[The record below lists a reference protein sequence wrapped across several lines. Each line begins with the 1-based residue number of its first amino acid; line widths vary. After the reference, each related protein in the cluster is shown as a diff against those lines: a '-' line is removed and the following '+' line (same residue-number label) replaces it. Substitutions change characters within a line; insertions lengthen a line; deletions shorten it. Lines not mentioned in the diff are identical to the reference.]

1 MLLGDRV
8 KATRFC
14 LSVVRRGQ
22 PASRPTLGEDVAEV
36 SDFLVSHV
44 ENLLEGAERKL
55 APVTSLVASDGN
67 SHFDTLRQGTDEEFV
82 AAADSLTKTLV
93 AEMGRVNSKEG
104 VLVCATF
111 ENQDGDTLAAALK
124 LQVVSDHG
132 AVLEQLASGEM
143 ALSAVE
149 RVLDRPG
156 ELQKGLV
163 YPDPRDDSDAVV
175 GDKANQREARYFL
188 VAMGVTAEE
197 HAKKALGAVV
207 ETLLGVVREEDKR
220 SVIRQLATAD
230 PGPVDEVVAAA
241 TDGLQVTRPV
251 DEVVDE
257 LASRERPIR
266 QVNTK
271 TPLKATIH
279 AGTVKVDLRSLD
291 LERVTVEPVAEGGW
305 DITIH
310 VDAEPVIRHHS

>member
-1 MLLGDRV
+1 V

-44 ENLLEGAERKL
+44 ENLLEGAQSSL
-55 APVTSLVASDGN
+55 APLTALVASDGN
-67 SHFDTLRQGTDEEFV
+67 SHFDTLREGSDEEFLT
-82 AAADSLTKTLV
+82 AADSLTKTLV
-93 AEMGRVNSKEG
+93 TEMGRVNKDG

-111 ENQDGDTLAAALK
+111 RKQNGDSLAAALK

-163 YPDPRDDSDAVV
+163 YPDPRDGSTAVV

-188 VAMGVTAEE
+188 VAMGVEAEE
-197 HAKKALGAVV
+197 HAKKALGVVV
-207 ETLLGVVREEDKR
+207 ETLLGVVGDEDKLA
-220 SVIRQLATAD
+220 VIRQL
-230 PGPVDEVVAAA
+230 
-241 TDGLQVTRPV
+241 
-251 DEVVDE
+251 
-257 LASRERPIR
+257 
-266 QVNTK
+266 
-271 TPLKATIH
+271 
-279 AGTVKVDLRSLD
+279 GTVHREAPRGRQGPRVDRGRRVQARSGRPARRPGRGD
-291 LERVTVEPVAEGGW
+291 RRRVRASPGVP
-305 DITIH
+305 
-310 VDAEPVIRHHS
+310 RR